1 VIVAD
6 TNLIAYLLM
15 TGQFTESATHVYAK
29 DPQWAAPR
37 LWRSEFRNILGIS
50 LRRRMLEVEE
60 SLRIM
65 EHAESILKGQEFEVV
80 SSSVLSLVAASGC
93 SAYDCEFVALAR
105 ELSVPLVTADAAL
118 LAKFKSIAIS
128 MDDFCS

>member
-15 TGQFTESATHVYAK
+15 TGQFTKSAAHVYAK
-29 DPQWAAPR
+29 DPQWVAPR
-37 LWRSEFRNILGIS
+37 LWRSEFRNILGVS
-50 LRRRMLEVEE
+50 LRRGLLEMEE

-65 EHAESILKGQEFEVV
+65 EHAESILKGREFEVV
-80 SSSVLSLVAASGC
+80 SSSVLSLAAASGC
-93 SAYDCEFVALAR
+93 TAYDCEFVALAQD
-105 ELSVPLVTADAAL
+105 LAIPLVTADGAL
-118 LAKFKSIAIS
+118 LSKFKSIAIS